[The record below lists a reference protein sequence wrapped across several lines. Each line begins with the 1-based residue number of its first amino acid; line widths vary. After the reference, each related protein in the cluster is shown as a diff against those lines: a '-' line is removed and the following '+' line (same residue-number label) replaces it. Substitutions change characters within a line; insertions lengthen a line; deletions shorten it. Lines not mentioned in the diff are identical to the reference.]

1 MVRALISA
9 VLMTLLLLRAVPASA
24 QEQGLGGSFITPF
37 PDNDVYQVQVVGD
50 WLAEGLMGGLVQA
63 FTAGP
68 GVSISRKRYDLD
80 GLMRNSSANDMAQLE
95 QTFGTDPSHI
105 AIVMLGAQDR
115 YSVNRRRTT
124 EAETDEWRGEYGARV
139 DRLMKLLKKNN
150 RAVYWVGLPN
160 MRRWQDNE
168 RAQRMNDVIRERA
181 YLNGVRFIDAYA
193 SFIDESGGYSDWGP
207 DVTGKVRRLR
217 DSDGVHF
224 TEAGYLKL
232 AHFVERELKRDVTQA
247 RTERSIPLAGDAA
260 EQSRVNPEKVRLKAE
275 SDRAQAQAK
284 SAKGGGGGIA
294 APAASA
300 AAADGARDQKLETGK
315 VDIKVPGAEGTE
327 QIVTIEIVRPAIPA
341 SVVALVTRKTSDD
354 KAAQMGDVL
363 VDQIPGGLT
372 VTSSIV
378 PPRGSDGSRRRMSPT
393 QSPYFRVLEKG
404 ERLPSKPGRADDFTW
419 PRQQTTAEVSSEP
432 PPMTDGRRGSTASTR

>member
-1 MVRALISA
+1 
-9 VLMTLLLLRAVPASA
+9 MTLLLVRAVPASA

-115 YSVNRRRTT
+115 YGVNRRRTT
-124 EAETDEWRGEYGARV
+124 EAENDEWRGEYGARV

-181 YLNGVRFIDAYA
+181 YMNGVRFIDAYA

-217 DSDGVHF
+217 DTDGVHF

-232 AHFVERELKRDVTQA
+232 AHFVERELKRDIVQA
-247 RTERSIPLAGDAA
+247 RTERSIPLAGDTA

-284 SAKGGGGGIA
+284 SAKGGGDVV
-294 APAASA
+294 APSA
-300 AAADGARDQKLETGK
+300 GAADGARDQKLETGK

-372 VTSSIV
+372 VMSSIV

-419 PRQQTTAEVSSEP
+419 PRPQTTAAEVSSEP
-432 PPMTDGRRGSTASTR
+432 PPMADGRRGSTASTH